1 MSFDKNKEATRLRGK
16 LKELHAER
24 AELQAQLL
32 ENINEHNK
40 HHKYPSVLFGGR
52 ETAFEQLLDRL
63 VKRFEIADRE
73 KLKLN
78 IVVAAMVYDGGFPSR
93 LSRDDLDQLR
103 DLAPKMAGALRRN
116 ASAIVYIFTKFE
128 GQHAFDPKPESYDQ
142 GRYWR
147 DISTGPDDFV
157 TRILQA
163 PRTLMELAHV
173 LSQCHPVAGRPP
185 DEKLRHAVA
194 FLQSY
199 WRDELGRR
207 VKAEPWKRGMF
218 GEFLKAVFEFIDPA
232 AVGKLPSAMK
242 RARTSEKNTL

>member
-1 MSFDKNKEATRLRGK
+1 MSHKQSASRPEY
-16 LKELHAER
+16 
-24 AELQAQLL
+24 
-32 ENINEHNK
+32 
-40 HHKYPSVLFGGR
+40 HKYPSVLFEGR

-73 KLKLN
+73 KLKLE
-78 IVVAAMVYDGGFPSR
+78 IVIAATVYDGGRPGR

-103 DLAPKMAGALRRN
+103 DLAPKMAGALQRN
-116 ASAIVYIFTKFE
+116 ASAIMNIISKFE
-128 GQHAFDPKPESYDQ
+128 AQHVFGRKPKSHNDEGWLADYIRWAIKS
-142 GRYWR
+142 R
-147 DISTGPDDFV
+147 PDDLV
-157 TRILQA
+157 GRILQA

-173 LSQCHPVAGRPP
+173 LSEHDPVAGRPP
-185 DEKLRHAVA
+185 DAGLGFAVA
-194 FLQSY
+194 LLQSY
-199 WRDELGRR
+199 WGDELGRR